1 MEVKYLVTE
10 NSKRKENNTM
20 LDVIESYIEWE
31 KKQKKV
37 IRGGQVM
44 YDIKGA
50 HKFLYLHELYEYWYK
65 NVL

>member
-44 YDIKGA
+44 YDIKGT